1 MKGDD
6 ISDRLL
12 DMAARIMRLVQALPK
27 SIGGRHVAAQVLRS
41 GTSAGANYEE
51 ARGAESRADFIH
63 NLGVCWKETRETFY
77 WLKLIYR
84 SQMIKP
90 GLVENLLQESEAL
103 SKIIARSIAT
113 ARKNIRD
120 KRNRPEK

>member
-51 ARGAESRADFIH
+51 ARGGESRADFIH
-63 NLGVCWKETRETFY
+63 KLGVCWKETRETYY
-77 WLKLIYR
+77 WLKLIHR

-90 GLVENLLQESEAL
+90 KLVESLLLESEAL
-103 SKIIARSIAT
+103 SKIIARSITT
-113 ARKNIRD
+113 AR
-120 KRNRPEK
+120 